1 MAKFT
6 IYSPEGAAL
15 YTGTPSFTGQYMKPG
30 LLEFRE
36 VALPAYVELVPG
48 CYVDYTRVTDSLGG
62 SDVARRYRIYTVP
75 QLKKQA
81 RSYSYGAA
89 YLYQSVQLYDA
100 SKMLEYCPFR
110 DLVAGDNRIHF
121 STQPSIS
128 TFEGCDGL
136 ARRFEACL
144 QDQYGADSWVVRVA
158 TQEEN
163 PALYELMREPRN
175 FTVSGLNILECL
187 NKVYEIWPEVGW
199 MYKVEMVDGNPTD
212 TIVIGG
218 GGINP
223 NQGTYAYGK
232 GNGLTSLTRTAAN
245 ADEIANRIYAYGSSR
260 NMTLPSW
267 YRDKPI
273 KNAGSVDIQNIMI
286 PISSWGLTD
295 GQRDPAKAY
304 VEDDDSIEK
313 NGLRPTTVYFDG
325 KGEYPEIYPTIREAT
340 IGMVRTALGS
350 SSAQYYP
357 STSVYPN
364 ASTRV
369 DKLLWAQTSFD
380 SGKAAEDGKSATFTE
395 YISVADNLTQT
406 VEPDTQRITQTII
419 TEDITF
425 GSSEEGVRNISLLF
439 SLSGYVQLYGITGA
453 RVYAHLHKGHPAN
466 APVAKGQA
474 ELSRDT
480 SNPDR
485 YNFGSLSVSG
495 TKVEITDGTY
505 YIVVDL
511 EVDLTVSATELTFA
525 YDYDGTITASLS
537 NYRSKTFNIS
547 LRQVGFDIGERADL
561 GDGKTIA
568 MRSGDCVGRS
578 FAIKSVQYNSSAD
591 CWDLECWRT
600 EDESLSQWFPNSQFG
615 VAAEDEF
622 VLLDIAMPDIY
633 IGMASERLLTAAQ
646 ELLADTAVERWQYTP
661 EIDAKFMVENN
672 RTIRAGEY
680 MTILD
685 IVAGDITPGIVS
697 YFKTSGGGYLLT
709 ANGERIVVGENE
721 GSVVTVF
728 VDTVVINEGESVI
741 PTYKVTL
748 RDRKKKTWT
757 ESQSPESPSS
767 KSVGSMESSTQQ
779 SSSGSGD
786 SYFTLDESGNV
797 TLKSPYQNLWVPGWL
812 AAGGIGDGSGGG
824 GGGGGETN
832 LAAVWASLTKTPPLD
847 EFANTKIH
855 IDHIP
860 LSDLDTWVS
869 QKGYLTISDLPDSYF
884 TLDGNGNVTL
894 KSPYQNFWV
903 PGWMAAGGVGS
914 GSGGGGGGTVTG
926 VMMNGVTYSPVGGI
940 VDLGTVLTSFTET
953 DPTVPSWAK
962 QTAPYLF
969 IGTTQ
974 VQQSPTPQ
982 DLTGILSINATS
994 ASDSGSRI
1002 VWESANNA
1010 WHFHGNL
1017 YADGWVA
1024 AGGIGSGG
1032 GSYTPG
1038 TGIDITNNV
1047 ISLQTA
1053 STSALGGV
1061 KVDGTTITISNGVI
1075 SAVGGGSGGVQ
1086 QIKVGTTTVSP
1097 DTNGLATITNPVTTL
1112 ISGWFSENFNITRL
1126 LSSGTAIATV
1136 QMGNTQFNLY
1146 APSGGG
1152 ISSVSLASGT
1162 NNGTLKLTVDGSVTD
1177 NIAVKGLGSLAYKSS
1192 LSASDI
1198 PSLNYLPLSGGELT
1212 GDLRLKGNTNY
1223 GRKLRF
1229 GDGDY
1234 AYLYE
1239 DSDDHL
1245 TIFADKGITLSANT
1259 SYGVEAGNYIDI
1271 GNARLVFDSGTNA
1284 LHITKKSGTQA
1295 TIGLYADGFVAAGGI
1310 SGQTTSSYVD
1320 LESNQTVGGN
1330 KTFTGT
1336 TTFNAAIN
1344 GLTITKSTNYVSLN
1358 NETSS
1363 KHLVLGSG
1371 SGCVFIGPYPS
1382 TTSYKFYVNG
1392 GDVRFTDNAY
1402 ASSWNTLSDRQLKDN
1417 ITELS
1422 KDEAIETIMAL
1433 TPSTW
1438 EWNSGVNK
1446 GLTAA
1451 GFVAQDVESVIPF
1464 MVSGHEYK
1472 SLAYQMLHA
1481 YEVSAIQSHE
1491 ARIKVLENKI
1501 LEG

>member
-1 MAKFT
+1 MARFT
-6 IYSPEGAAL
+6 IYSPTGTAI
-15 YTGTPSFTGQYMKPG
+15 YTGTPTFTGQYMKPG
-30 LLEFRE
+30 FLEFRD
-36 VALPAYVELVPG
+36 VALPDYVELVSG

-62 SDVARRYRIYTVP
+62 SDVARRYKVYTAP

-144 QDQYGADSWVVRVA
+144 QDQYGENSWRVRVA
-158 TQEEN
+158 SQEEN
-163 PALYELMREPRN
+163 PDLYELMREPRA

-199 MYKVEMVDGNPTD
+199 IYKVEMVDGSPVD
-212 TIVIGG
+212 TIIIGG
-218 GGINP
+218 GGLNP
-223 NQGTYAYGK
+223 NLGTNAYGK
-232 GNGLTSLTRTAAN
+232 GNGLISLTRTAAN
-245 ADEIANRIYAYGSSR
+245 AEEIANRIYAYGSSR

-267 YRDKPI
+267 YRDKGI
-273 KNAGSVDIQNIMI
+273 KDAESVDIQNIML
-286 PISSWGLTD
+286 PILPVGTPGTPNYWGGWGLTG

-304 VEDDDSIEK
+304 VEDDTSIQK
-313 NGLRPTTVYFDG
+313 NGLRPATVYFDG

-350 SSAQYYP
+350 PSAKYYP
-357 STSVYPN
+357 RTDIYTN
-364 ASTRV
+364 ASARV
-369 DKLLWAQTSFD
+369 DKILSAQSTYD
-380 SGKAAEDGKSATFTE
+380 SGKAADDGKSATFTE
-395 YISVADNLTQT
+395 YISVSDDVTQT
-406 VEPDTQRITQTII
+406 VDPDTQRITQTII

-425 GSSEEGVRNISLLF
+425 GSSEAGTRNVSLLF

-474 ELSRDT
+474 ELSRDS
-480 SNPDR
+480 SNSDR
-485 YNFGSLSVSG
+485 YNFGSLSVTG
-495 TKVEITDGTY
+495 TKVEITDDTY

-511 EVDLTVSATELTFA
+511 EVDLTASLTELAFT
-525 YDYDGTITASLS
+525 YDYDGKITASLS
-537 NYRSKTFNIS
+537 NYRSKTFNIT

-561 GDGKTIA
+561 GNGKTIA

-578 FAIKSVQYNSSAD
+578 FAIKTVQYNESGD
-591 CWDLECWRT
+591 CWDLECWRS
-600 EDESLSQWFPNSQFG
+600 EDESLSQWFPNSQLK
-615 VAAEDEF
+615 VRADDEF

-661 EIDAKFMVENN
+661 EIDAKFMVEQG

-680 MTILD
+680 MSILD
-685 IVAGDITPGIVS
+685 IVASDITPGVVS

-709 ANGERIVVGENE
+709 ANGERIVVSASS

-728 VDTVVINEGESVI
+728 VDTVVINEGDSVI

-767 KSVGSMESSTQQ
+767 KSVGSMESNTQQ

-824 GGGGGETN
+824 GGGGTD
-832 LAAVWASLTKTPPLD
+832 LSAVWASLTKTPPLD

-860 LSDLDTWVS
+860 LSDLDVWVA
-869 QKGYLTISDLPDSYF
+869 QKGYLTASDLPDSYF

-894 KSPYQNFWV
+894 KAPYQNFWV

-914 GSGGGGGGTVTG
+914 GSGGGGGTDLATVWASLTNS
-926 VMMNGVTYSPVGGI
+926 VADQYATTKIDIAHIPDITTSKI
-940 VDLGTVLTSFTET
+940 TDLTTWLASAET

-962 QTAPYLF
+962 NVTPELY
-969 IGTTQ
+969 IGSTL
-974 VQQSPTPQ
+974 VQQQATPQ

-994 ASDSGSRI
+994 ASNSASRI

-1010 WHFHGNL
+1010 WHFYGNL

-1032 GSYTPG
+1032 GGSYTPG
-1038 TGIDITNNV
+1038 VGIDITNNE
-1047 ISLQTA
+1047 ISLKTA
-1053 STSALGGV
+1053 STSVLGGV
-1061 KVDGTTITISNGVI
+1061 KVDGTTITISDGVI

-1097 DTNGLATITNPVTTL
+1097 VNGLATITNPVL
-1112 ISGWFSENFNITRL
+1112 SILPGWFSEYFSLTPGS
-1126 LSSGTAIATV
+1126 LSSGVVVATV
-1136 QMGNTQFNLY
+1136 QIGNGSPFNLY

-1198 PSLNYLPLSGGELT
+1198 PSLDYLSLSGGELT

-1234 AYLYE
+1234 AYLHE

-1245 TIFADKGITLSANT
+1245 TIFADKGITLSANIG
-1259 SYGVEAGNYIDI
+1259 YGVEAGNYIDI
-1271 GNARLVFDSGTNA
+1271 GNARLVYDSGTNA
-1284 LHITKKSGTQA
+1284 LHITKKSGTSA
-1295 TIGLYADGFVAAGGI
+1295 TIGLYADGFVASGAVG
-1310 SGQTTSSYVD
+1310 GQTTSSYVD
-1320 LESNQTVGGN
+1320 LESNQIIGGD
-1330 KTFTGT
+1330 KTFSDDISVSG
-1336 TTFNAAIN
+1336 AASFSGNLSVN
-1344 GLTITKSTNYVSLN
+1344 GVTITGSSTKLSINKNTEFSGITGITGGKVSIQN
-1358 NETSS
+1358 
-1363 KHLVLGSG
+1363 
-1371 SGCVFIGPYPS
+1371 II
-1382 TTSYKFYVNG
+1382 
-1392 GDVRFTDNAY
+1392 
-1402 ASSWNTLSDRQLKDN
+1402 DR
-1417 ITELS
+1417 I
-1422 KDEAIETIMAL
+1422 IAL
-1433 TPSTW
+1433 
-1438 EWNSGVNK
+1438 
-1446 GLTAA
+1446 
-1451 GFVAQDVESVIPF
+1451 ES
-1464 MVSGHEYK
+1464 
-1472 SLAYQMLHA
+1472 
-1481 YEVSAIQSHE
+1481 
-1491 ARIKVLENKI
+1491 
-1501 LEG
+1501 